1 MKPEDVRN
9 LPDRVLVDRFRARGE
24 DRFFEE
30 FVRRYTARLFGVCW
44 HILRNRQDSEDVV
57 QEAFLRAYR
66 GIEAYE
72 GGDFFSWLKAI
83 GTNCLF
89 LAQGNRDKLR
99 SEPLAQAEKRVQRG
113 RSGKW
118 IGTEGLPRSVFRP

>member
-83 GTNCLF
+83 GTNCAVNLWRKKRSP
-89 LAQGNRDKLR
+89 LPHTLRCRD
-99 SEPLAQAEKRVQRG
+99 
-113 RSGKW
+113 
-118 IGTEGLPRSVFRP
+118 RP